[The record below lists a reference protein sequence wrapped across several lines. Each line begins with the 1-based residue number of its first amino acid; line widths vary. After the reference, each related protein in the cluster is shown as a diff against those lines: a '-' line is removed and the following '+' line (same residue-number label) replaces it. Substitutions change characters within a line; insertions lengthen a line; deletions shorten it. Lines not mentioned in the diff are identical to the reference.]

1 MKYIENLPYLLSE
14 LKLPAAKEHWQQI
27 AEIAQKENLNYG
39 AFLAKLLDLDLTL
52 KEQNKQQRA
61 YKQSKLPP
69 AKTLSTFDFI
79 GSPLINQTEIE
90 QLATET
96 QWVKNNENL
105 ILLGASGAGK
115 THLAC
120 AIAYSHLQQGMKVI
134 FTKTTLLVQSLQKAK
149 AELRLSNELNR
160 LARFDLL
167 ILDDIGYVRKSEQET
182 SVLFELIED
191 RYETGSLLITANQ
204 PFSQWKELFPDPIM
218 ATAAVDRLIHH
229 ANIIHIK
236 EPSFREKQAK
246 LRTDNKMGVK
256 N

>member
-1 MKYIENLPYLLSE
+1 MPYIEKLPYLLNE
-14 LKLPAAKEHWQQI
+14 LKLPAAKEHWQEV
-27 AEIAQKENLNYG
+27 AKSAQKENLGYG
-39 AFLAKLLDLDLTL
+39 DFLAKLLDLDLTV
-52 KEQNKQQRA
+52 KEQNRQQRA

-69 AKTLSTFDFI
+69 SKTLSAFDF
-79 GSPLINQTEIE
+79 SAAPSINQNEIE
-90 QLATET
+90 QLAADS
-96 QWVKNNENL
+96 QWIKNNENL

-120 AIAYSHLQQGMKVI
+120 AIAYSHLHQGTKVL
-134 FTKTTLLVQSLQKAK
+134 FTKTTLLVQSLQQAK
-149 AELRLSNELNR
+149 ADLRLTKELDR
-160 LARFDLL
+160 LARFGLL

-182 SVLFELIED
+182 SVLFELIEN

-204 PFSQWKELFPDPIM
+204 PFSQWKDLFPDPIM

-246 LRTDNKMGVK
+246 LRAQLKKGDK